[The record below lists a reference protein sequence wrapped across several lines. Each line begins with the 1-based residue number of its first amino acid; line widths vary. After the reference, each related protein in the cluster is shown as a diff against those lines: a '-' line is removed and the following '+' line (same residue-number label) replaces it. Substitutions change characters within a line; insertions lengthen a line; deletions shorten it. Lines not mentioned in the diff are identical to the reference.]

1 MNNIPEHTLGALNRY
16 VEHGLEPG
24 GFLMSVLCN
33 DLFGAV
39 FRADATNLASLK
51 DICMYVH
58 WQIPCECWGSEN
70 RVHAYMKKVRSE
82 PLTN

>member
-1 MNNIPEHTLGALNRY
+1 MGIVPQHTLEALDRY

-24 GFLMSVLCN
+24 SFLMSVLCN

-39 FRADATNLASLK
+39 YRADSTNLEHLR
-51 DICMYVH
+51 DICIHIH
-58 WQIPCECWGSEN
+58 WEIPSDCWGNEN
-70 RVHAYMKKVRSE
+70 KVRAYMKKVRSE

>member
-1 MNNIPEHTLGALNRY
+1 MSNVPQHTLEALNRY

-24 GFLMSVLCN
+24 SFLMSVLCN

-39 FRADATNLASLK
+39 SRADTTNLLFLK

-58 WQIPCECWGSEN
+58 WEIPANCWGNEN
-70 RVHAYMKKVRSE
+70 KVHAYMKKVRSE

>member
-1 MNNIPEHTLGALNRY
+1 MNNIPDHTLGALNRY
-16 VEHGLEPG
+16 VERGLEPG

-39 FRADATNLASLK
+39 SRADETNLASLK

-58 WQIPCECWGSEN
+58 WEIPADCWGNEN
-70 RVHAYMKKVRSE
+70 KVRAYMKKVRSE